1 MKYCYEYV
9 LNAFCNFDIG
19 PQKFQTFTKNSSKNQ
34 IMIYFH
40 YKIFWYILCW
50 LMMSS
55 TMVPSLKRSFYYH
68 PILQGHWK
76 FSKNIS
82 SKIKTKNIVNTVCLH
97 VLLFISHVHDSSSLY
112 GLMQVYH
119 SVTIS
124 WHRISI
130 LFRFHNEVKEK
141 TTIKLEA
148 TSILPFNMCVWI
160 FSCPCINCW
169 FHRLLMEWNK
179 PWMMLTLLFQYS
191 IP

>member
-1 MKYCYEYV
+1 MLIDDDFYNGSIIEKIV
-9 LNAFCNFDIG
+9 IL
-19 PQKFQTFTKNSSKNQ
+19 SSYSSRSLEVFK
-34 IMIYFH
+34 
-40 YKIFWYILCW
+40 KIF
-50 LMMSS
+50 
-55 TMVPSLKRSFYYH
+55 
-68 PILQGHWK
+68 QAN
-76 FSKNIS
+76 KN
-82 SKIKTKNIVNTVCLH
+82 KNIVNIVCLH